1 MVASLARSEVD
12 LVRVL
17 LVDDEIRNLEALEAV
32 LEPSGCQLV
41 RAQSAEEALL
51 HLLDHDFAAI
61 VLDIKMPGMN
71 GLELAEL
78 IKQRKRTRHVPILFL
93 TAHLLDER
101 DVLRGYEVGAV
112 DYLTK
117 PLNPEILRSKIS
129 GFVDLFHKTRALAA
143 ANDSLQREIRDRE
156 RAEEALY
163 AANQQLE
170 LRVEERTTELRF
182 AHDVLRA
189 SEERLRLALDAGR
202 MGTWEVDHGSRLCRF
217 DEVERALLGLEAGVR
232 ALTVDQFYAIVHRED
247 LARLRDA
254 VETPSN
260 GADNGNGSGAFEIEF
275 RVIRPVDGAT
285 RWHLSRGRSFTGET
299 VDPARTLGVSFDIT
313 ERKQAEELLRD
324 ADRRKNDF
332 LATLAHELRNP
343 LAPIRNAVQILMLK
357 GPPHPELQWARELI
371 SRQAQQL
378 TRLVDDLLDISRIT
392 RNKLELRREVV
403 SLSEIVQAAV
413 ETSRPVIDEG
423 GHELVVT
430 QQQEPVLVDADPTRL
445 AQVVSN
451 LLNNAAKY
459 SESTS
464 TIALS
469 IGREGSDAVVRVRDS
484 GAGIPADMLPRIFE
498 MFVQLDRSS
507 SRAGGGLGVGLA
519 LARQLVE
526 MHDGHIDVRSDGPGR
541 GSEFIVRL
549 PAAHTPRLDSREEVT
564 PGHKTVETSPLRVV
578 VADDNRDSVDS
589 LALLLR
595 LTGNDVREAYDGQQ
609 AVDAVRDFQP
619 HVVLLDIGMPKLNG
633 YEAARTIR
641 AEAGGKHPVLV
652 ALTGWG
658 QESDRRQ
665 SRDAGFDCH
674 LVKPVEPNT
683 LMKLLADIGTVAH
696 TTPVEQHIAF
706 PAAEGRVS

>member
-1 MVASLARSEVD
+1 MND
-12 LVRVL
+12 LVRIL

-117 PLNPEILRSKIS
+117 PLNPEILRSKIA
-129 GFVDLFHKTRALAA
+129 GFVDLYNKTRALAA
-143 ANDSLQREIRDRE
+143 ANDSLQREIRDRV

-163 AANQQLE
+163 TANQQLE
-170 LRVEERTTELRF
+170 ARVEERTTELRF
-182 AHDVLRA
+182 AHDILRA

-202 MGTWEVDHGSRLCRF
+202 MGTWEVDHVMRLSRF
-217 DEVERALLGLEAGVR
+217 DEVETALLGLEPGVR
-232 ALTVDQFYAIVHRED
+232 TLTIEQFYALIHPED
-247 LARLRDA
+247 LSRLREA
-254 VETPSN
+254 VEAPQVGGTN
-260 GADNGNGSGAFEIEF
+260 GGGAFEIEF
-275 RVIRPVDGAT
+275 RVIRPIDGAV
-285 RWHLSRGRSFTGET
+285 RWHLSRGRSFASEKAQPG
-299 VDPARTLGVSFDIT
+299 RTLGVTFDIT
-313 ERKQAEELLRD
+313 ERKLAEEMLRD

-343 LAPIRNAVQILMLK
+343 LAPIRNAVQVLMLK
-357 GPPHPELQWARELI
+357 GPPNAELQWARELI

-392 RNKLELRREVV
+392 QNKLELRREVV
-403 SLSEIVQAAV
+403 TLSDVVEAAV

-423 GHELVVT
+423 LHELTVS
-430 QQQEPVLVDADPTRL
+430 QSAEPVLVDADPTRL

-459 SESTS
+459 SEPKSAIMLTVS
-464 TIALS
+464 
-469 IGREGSDAVVRVRDS
+469 REGSDAVVRVRDS
-484 GAGIPADMLPRIFE
+484 GAGIPREMLPRIFE
-498 MFVQLDRSS
+498 MFVQLDRSA
-507 SRAGGGLGVGLA
+507 SRTGGLGVGLA
-519 LARQLVE
+519 LAKQLVE
-526 MHDGHIDVRSDGPGR
+526 MHDGHIEVRSEGAGC
-541 GSEFIVRL
+541 GSEFVVRL
-549 PAAHTPRLDSREEVT
+549 PTATGPRVESREET
-564 PGHKTVETSPLRVV
+564 PAHAHAGSSPLRVV

-595 LTGNDVREAYDGQQ
+595 LTGNEVREAYDGQQ
-609 AVDAVRDFQP
+609 AVEAVRDFRP

-633 YEAARTIR
+633 YEAARHIR
-641 AEAGGKHPVLV
+641 GQAWGVHPVLV

-658 QESDRRQ
+658 QDTDRRQ
-665 SRDAGFDCH
+665 SKEAGFDHH
-674 LVKPVEPNT
+674 LVKPVEPST
-683 LMKLLADIGTVAH
+683 LMKLLADVSIVAH
-696 TTPVEQHIAF
+696 STPVESHIAY
-706 PAAEGRVS
+706 PIASASGALQSEDSTP